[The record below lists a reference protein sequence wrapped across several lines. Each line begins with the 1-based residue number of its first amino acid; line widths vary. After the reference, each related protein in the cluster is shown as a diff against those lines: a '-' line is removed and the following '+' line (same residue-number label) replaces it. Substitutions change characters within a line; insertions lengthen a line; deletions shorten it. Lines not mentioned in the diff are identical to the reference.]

1 MADTSEK
8 MKQME
13 AVFVPR
19 KGKQNSIEF
28 AGIFE
33 KNSDCDIHGN
43 RRPSV
48 SKRDSIS
55 FPIALSRRESDY
67 DIEKTGATKDNSGH
81 SAIRRRSSG
90 QSNVSER

>member
-1 MADTSEK
+1 MGETSEQL
-8 MKQME
+8 KQME

-19 KGKQNSIEF
+19 RGKQNSIEF

-43 RRPSV
+43 RRQSG

-55 FPIALSRRESDY
+55 FPITLSRRESDY
-67 DIEKTGATKDNSGH
+67 EEGTKDATDNSSH
-81 SAIRRRSSG
+81 LALRRRSSG
-90 QSNVSER
+90 QSNASER